1 MNPLNPDGNMSIE
14 AKVAETILEKGVRV
28 KLPAPFFLPF
38 RKTIAVTFHQPTL
51 RTLLKVA
58 SIALRS
64 GFQLEKLTGDV
75 ETAHKAV
82 VDHTPAVVKIVAT
95 LMLNGR
101 IRSAVFQR
109 ILEWWLINN
118 LTARKLG
125 EITLV
130 TVAFSGV
137 QDFTTSIRLIGTMR
151 VTAPKNLS
159 QDLRGSQQ
167 GEPSA

>member
-1 MNPLNPDGNMSIE
+1 MSIE
-14 AKVAETILEKGVRV
+14 AQVADTILEKGVRV

-38 RKTIAVTFHQPTL
+38 RKTIGVIIHQPTM
-51 RTLLKVA
+51 RTLLEVS

-64 GFQLEKLTGDV
+64 GFQLEKLTGDIDS
-75 ETAHKAV
+75 AHQAV
-82 VDHTPAVVKIVAT
+82 KDHTPAVVKIVAT

-101 IRSAVFQR
+101 VKIALFRG
-109 ILEWWLINN
+109 ILRWWLMNN

-130 TVAFSGV
+130 TVAFSGI